1 MKAAARRSVRFGA
14 GAILAVV
21 AFAALAVGL
30 VAGRGPDDT
39 PAPAT
44 ATSSVAAGPP
54 LALAAR
60 SGDVLVGLSA
70 RPGSP
75 IQLRVFGGS
84 GLPID
89 RTVSARA
96 GGSSWRVLSPA
107 CGPGCFRLGTRAFVG
122 ARTTLGVRVART
134 GRPTRE
140 VALSLP
146 ARLPPSAAHLLAR
159 AKRTMRALDT
169 VRIDESLSSG
179 VESVRSSWTLVA
191 PDRLRVVSS
200 EGDGLVVVGRR
211 RWDRSRNGRWRESAT
226 LRTSMP
232 DYPWLDAVEP
242 RLVGR
247 GRLGGTPVR
256 LVAAAAPAKSWWFL
270 LSIAPDARVLEM
282 RMLAP
287 AHFMVDRYRA
297 FDEPAAVKPPT

>member
-14 GAILAVV
+14 GAILAAV
-21 AFAALAVGL
+21 ALAALGL
-30 VAGRGPDDT
+30 GILAGGEPAGT

-44 ATSSVAAGPP
+44 TTSSVAAGAP

-70 RPGSP
+70 RPRSP

-89 RTVSARA
+89 GTVSARA
-96 GGSSWRVLSPA
+96 EGSSWRLLSPA
-107 CGPGCFRLGTRAFVG
+107 CGPGCFRLGTRAFEG
-122 ARTTLGVRVART
+122 ARTAVDVRVARA

-140 VALSLP
+140 VELRLP
-146 ARLPPSAAHLLAR
+146 ARLPPSAGRLLAR

-179 VESVRSSWTLVA
+179 IASVRSSWTLVA
-191 PDRLRVVSS
+191 PDRVRVESS
-200 EGDGLVVVGRR
+200 EGDDLVVVGRH
-211 RWDRSRNGRWRESAT
+211 RWDRPRNGRWRESST
-226 LRTSMP
+226 LRTLMP

-247 GRLGGTPVR
+247 GRLAGMPVQ
-256 LVAAAAPAKSWWFL
+256 LVAAAVPAKSWWFL
-270 LSIAPDARVLEM
+270 LSIAPNSRVLEM

-297 FDEPAAVKPPT
+297 FDEPAMVEPPT